1 MTSAEA
7 AVLGVSVAQI
17 AETVRIATMGDTA
30 ENLAK
35 FSADERQINIR
46 VQLDDSARADVAT
59 FESLRV
65 RRDNGDAIPLLAVAD
80 IGLMQGPTVIDRY
93 DRERRVILEGD
104 LAHGGALGEALAAVQ
119 ALPEVSVLP
128 DGLTLGEHGDA
139 ELMEEVFSGFTLAM
153 IAGLILVLA
162 VLVLLFVDVLQP
174 ITILLSLPLSVGGA
188 FIALLMTGHSIGLP
202 VIIGFL
208 MLMGIVTKNAILLV
222 DFAVEEIAV
231 GIDRTTALINA
242 GRHRAQPIL
251 MTTLAMSAGMLPSA
265 LALGEGGA
273 FRAPMAIAVIGGLIT
288 STLLSLVFVPAVFT
302 IMDDFG
308 RGLRYIFG
316 RFVGSEDERAEVQI
330 TSVD

>member
-1 MTSAEA
+1 MFELLVVGFLILLNGVFALSEL
-7 AVLGVSVAQI
+7 AVV
-17 AETVRIATMGDTA
+17 
-30 ENLAK
+30 
-35 FSADERQINIR
+35 
-46 VQLDDSARADVAT
+46 SARKARLEMLRDRGVAGA
-59 FESLRV
+59 RA
-65 RRDNGDAIPLLAVAD
+65 AIQLSQNPGKFLSTVQIGITLVGIVA
-80 IGLMQGPTVIDRY
+80 
-93 DRERRVILEGD
+93 
-104 LAHGGALGEALAAVQ
+104 GA
-119 ALPEVSVLP
+119 
-128 DGLTLGEHGDA
+128 
-139 ELMEEVFSGFTLAM
+139 FSGATL
-153 IAGLILVLA
+153 
-162 VLVLLFVDVLQP
+162 
-174 ITILLSLPLSVGGA
+174 
-188 FIALLMTGHSIGLP
+188 ALLMTGHSIGLP
-202 VIIGFL
+202 IIIGFL